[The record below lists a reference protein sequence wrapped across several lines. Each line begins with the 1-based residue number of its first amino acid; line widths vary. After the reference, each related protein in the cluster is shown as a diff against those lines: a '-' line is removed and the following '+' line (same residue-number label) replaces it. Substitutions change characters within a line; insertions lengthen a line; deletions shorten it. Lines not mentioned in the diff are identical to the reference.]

1 MVRKNFLLGGSTFD
15 MPGALYRLNRRDGSV
30 TGQMQL
36 LALSPTSAFS
46 VMTTCR
52 PACAAKNAAAQPI
65 SPAPTIRKSTF
76 RTGCKSLA

>member
-1 MVRKNFLLGGSTFD
+1 
-15 MPGALYRLNRRDGSV
+15 
-30 TGQMQL
+30 
-36 LALSPTSAFS
+36 